1 MTMRAWQVTEYGSP
15 RQALELRDVAVPE
28 PAPTQLRVRVDAAA
42 VNFADT
48 LLCTGEYQVRP
59 DLPFTPGVE
68 VCGVVDAVGSQ
79 VTTHR
84 PGDRVLGPT
93 ALPHGGLAEMAL
105 LEADLAYPAPDA
117 LDAAASA
124 ILVVSY
130 HTGWLGLH
138 RRAAIRPGEHLLVH
152 AATGGVGSAAVQLGK
167 AAGAH
172 VIGVVGG
179 PDKVGLAG
187 ELGCDVVIDRKAE
200 DVIERVKEVTG
211 GHGADVVY
219 DPVGGPAYE
228 QSTRCIAFE
237 GRIVVVGFAGG
248 ARQQARLNHALVKN
262 YSILG
267 LHLNLYRERMPEL
280 VRECHADL
288 VRLAEAGQVAPL
300 VGGRYPLE
308 EAVDA
313 LEALA
318 GGGTTGRLVV
328 TP

>member
-1 MTMRAWQVTEYGSP
+1 MRAWQVTRHGAP
-15 RQALELRDVAVPE
+15 REVLELRDVELPQ
-28 PAPTQLRVRVDAAA
+28 PAPGQVRVRVSAAA
-42 VNFADT
+42 INFADT
-48 LLCTGEYQVRP
+48 LLCAGEYQVRP
-59 DLPFTPGVE
+59 EPPFAPGLE
-68 VCGVVDAVGSQ
+68 VCGVVDAVGEQ
-79 VTTHR
+79 VTDLA

-105 LEADLAYPAPDA
+105 LDADLAYPAPESLDDA
-117 LDAAASA
+117 ECS

-138 RRAAIRPGEHLLVH
+138 RRAALRPGEHLLVH
-152 AATGGVGSAAVQLGK
+152 AATGGVGSAAVQLGR

-179 PDKVGLAG
+179 PDKAELAR
-187 ELGCDVVIDRKAE
+187 ELGCDVVVDRKAE
-200 DVIERVKEVTG
+200 DVVEAVKQATG

-237 GRIVVVGFAGG
+237 GRILVVGFAGG

-288 VRLAEAGQVAPL
+288 VRLAEAGQIAPL
-300 VGGRYPLE
+300 VGERYHLE
-308 EAVDA
+308 DAVDA